1 MTLSAIDQALN
12 VLLTGFIYG
21 SGTWIACAFCTYV
34 MTQRR
39 RQRMPRPVLL
49 LAPAKA
55 AVVVETFEVRSLP
68 GKAAVLIEENAL
80 KEENMPKIDIII
92 EPVLPLVRSA
102 QVEPPVVQSLK
113 SAKSAVQR
121 EIEGVS
127 VHASP
132 STAVIVCE
140 PVDWKKWKVADLRKA
155 SIANICGVRTR
166 PIGSRRNLPK
176 ADLIAQYKQ
185 QLKRLTKAQ
194 PKLVL
199 KKENVA

>member
-39 RQRMPRPVLL
+39 RQRMTRP
-49 LAPAKA
+49 
-55 AVVVETFEVRSLP
+55 
-68 GKAAVLIEENAL
+68 
-80 KEENMPKIDIII
+80 
-92 EPVLPLVRSA
+92 VRSA